1 MKVVI
6 LAGGLGTRLKPF
18 KNILPK
24 PLLPFRNKTIIEN
37 VITKFTNYG
46 LMFEDLL
53 LNTESNIFDI
63 ENYNHVSINL
73 IILTG
78 LICIITRNFEI

>member
-1 MKVVI
+1 
-6 LAGGLGTRLKPF
+6 
-18 KNILPK
+18 
-24 PLLPFRNKTIIEN
+24 
-37 VITKFTNYG
+37 
-46 LMFEDLL
+46 MFEDLL